1 MGERKDGLY
10 IVSATREGT
19 TLVHFLLKDLKGNV
33 VADGSGTTVS
43 TAQQDALEKTGDP
56 GATEWLG
63 QKKYEA
69 SLAD

>member
-1 MGERKDGLY
+1 MGERKDGPY
-10 IVSATREGT
+10 IVSATREGA
-19 TLVHFLLKDLKGNV
+19 TLVHFLLKDLPGNV

-43 TAQQDALEKTGDP
+43 TAQQDALEKTDDP

-63 QKKYEA
+63 QKKYEE